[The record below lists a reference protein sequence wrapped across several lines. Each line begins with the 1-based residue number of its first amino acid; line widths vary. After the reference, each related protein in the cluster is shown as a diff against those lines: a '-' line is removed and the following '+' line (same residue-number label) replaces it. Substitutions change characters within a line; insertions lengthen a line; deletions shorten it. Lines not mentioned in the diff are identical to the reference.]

1 MMTGNMLVR
10 SIRAQNAH
18 RETHRE
24 LVKGFTLIGIIPI
37 IMSCIVYVTYGV
49 MSWVM

>member
-1 MMTGNMLVR
+1 MNEGNMLVR

-18 RETHRE
+18 REAHRE

-37 IMSCIVYVTYGV
+37 IMCAVVYVTYSITEV
-49 MSWVM
+49 ML